1 MQRSRAA
8 LLAILARHDALVASA
23 EYTNNAYW
31 RVTFSCAPGVD
42 LALLVCDPYIGV
54 QTAIDQAT
62 VTLRSVTGQSVRG
75 SR

>member
-1 MQRSRAA
+1 MQRSRGA
-8 LLAILARHDALVASA
+8 LLAILARHDAIVTGV
-23 EYTNNAYW
+23 EYTDNAYW

-42 LALLVCDPYIGV
+42 LALLVCDPYIDGK
-54 QTAIDQAT
+54 TAIDQAI